1 MVQWL
6 GLGAFTGKL
15 AWVQSL
21 VGELRSHKPCG
32 TAKKKTT
39 LAGILGSSLLLT
51 DRIDDFIVIVIFQKA
66 GQRPL
71 LQGPMKALQGRAKYI
86 YFYTTHICFTLLF
99 LPH

>member
-1 MVQWL
+1 M
-6 GLGAFTGKL
+6 
-15 AWVQSL
+15 
-21 VGELRSHKPCG
+21 
-32 TAKKKTT
+32 
-39 LAGILGSSLLLT
+39 T